1 VPVFSS
7 DRERL
12 GDVEHVLADEAS
24 DGFDGIVVDRS
35 VLPGGHRFVDA
46 SQVDEIHQRGVLLIL
61 SADDAEKLPEPSEN
75 PAAMGTDPAEVE
87 ESDLR
92 RKLRGAWDRISGT
105 TDKRRRHTEAIR

>member
-12 GDVEHVLADEAS
+12 GAVEHVLADEAS
-24 DGFDGIVVDRS
+24 DVFDGIVVDRT

-46 SQVDEIHQRGVLLIL
+46 SQVDEIHQRGVLLTL

-87 ESDLR
+87 ESDLQ
-92 RKLRGAWDRISGT
+92 RKLRGAWDRISGNY
-105 TDKRRRHTEAIR
+105 

>member
-1 VPVFSS
+1 
-7 DRERL
+7 
-12 GDVEHVLADEAS
+12 
-24 DGFDGIVVDRS
+24 VVDRS

-75 PAAMGTDPAEVE
+75 PAAMGTDPAEFE

-92 RKLRGAWDRISGT
+92 RKLRGAWDRISGNY
-105 TDKRRRHTEAIR
+105 